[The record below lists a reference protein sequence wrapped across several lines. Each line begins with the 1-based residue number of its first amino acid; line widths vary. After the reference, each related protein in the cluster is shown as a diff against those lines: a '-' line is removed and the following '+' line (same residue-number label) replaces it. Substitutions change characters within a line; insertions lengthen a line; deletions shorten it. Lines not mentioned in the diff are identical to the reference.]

1 LEYNNNRL
9 CKGGR
14 KLAENLELKNSVAE
28 ALEKIAGISAVQKG
42 LSFLKNDNDRTSAD
56 QKELTSIPAPTFE
69 EGERGE
75 YYRRRLEE
83 LGIEDISKDDAG
95 NIFGLRKGTGNGPRI
110 AVCAHLDTVFP
121 AGTDTVPK
129 EKDGKIYAPGIADD
143 GRGLAA
149 VLTLIRAFNETGIET
164 EADILFGATVGEEG
178 LGDLNGVK
186 ALFAQD
192 HGIDGFISIEPGS
205 PERITYL
212 GAGSKRYEIIYKGPG
227 GHSFGDFGTASAIHA
242 AGKAIAGIADL
253 KVPEDPKTT
262 FNVGIVS
269 GGTSVNTIAAEARLI
284 IDLRSVSADE
294 LARVEN
300 EALSI
305 IKEAADADS
314 GITVE
319 IKQVGDRPA
328 GSQDLESAIVQTA
341 AEASRQLGF
350 TASFE
355 KASST
360 DSNVPIALGIP
371 AVTLGGGGSFGGIH
385 TLEEYFDPQD
395 AYYGPQAIFLC
406 ILGLAGV
413 KGISSPLL
421 GFHRQNASEGSL

>member
-1 LEYNNNRL
+1 M
-9 CKGGR
+9 
-14 KLAENLELKNSVAE
+14 AENIELKNSVAE

-129 EKDGKIYAPGIADD
+129 VKDGKIYAPGIADD

-164 EADILFGATVGEEG
+164 EGDILFGATVGEEG

-186 ALFAQD
+186 ALFGQD

-205 PERITYL
+205 PKRITYL
-212 GAGSKRYEIIYKGPG
+212 AAGSKRYEITYKGSG
-227 GHSFGDFGTASAIHA
+227 GHSFGDFGTPSAIHA

-294 LARVEN
+294 LARVES

-305 IKEAADADS
+305 IKEAAGGADS

-328 GSQDLESAIVQTA
+328 GSQDMESAIVQTA

-350 TASFE
+350 IPSFE

-406 ILGLAGV
+406 ILGLTGI
-413 KGISSPLL
+413 KGISSPVLDS
-421 GFHRQNASEGSL
+421 RRKNNAEGGQ

>member
-1 LEYNNNRL
+1 M
-9 CKGGR
+9 
-14 KLAENLELKNSVAE
+14 ELKNSVAE

-129 EKDGKIYAPGIADD
+129 VKDGKIYAPGIADD

-164 EADILFGATVGEEG
+164 EGDILFGATVGEEG

-186 ALFAQD
+186 ALFGQD

-212 GAGSKRYEIIYKGPG
+212 AAGSKRYEITYKGSG
-227 GHSFGDFGTASAIHA
+227 GHSFGDFGTPSAIHA

-294 LARVEN
+294 LARVES

-305 IKEAADADS
+305 IKEAAGGADS

-328 GSQDLESAIVQTA
+328 GSQDMESAIVQTA

-350 TASFE
+350 IPSFE

-406 ILGLAGV
+406 ILGLTGI
-413 KGISSPLL
+413 KGISSPVLDS
-421 GFHRQNASEGSL
+421 RRKNNAEGGQ

>member
-1 LEYNNNRL
+1 M
-9 CKGGR
+9 
-14 KLAENLELKNSVAE
+14 AENIELKNSVAE

-129 EKDGKIYAPGIADD
+129 VKDGKIYAPGIADD

-164 EADILFGATVGEEG
+164 EGDILFGATVGEEG

-186 ALFAQD
+186 ALFGQD

-212 GAGSKRYEIIYKGPG
+212 AAGSKRYEITYKGSG
-227 GHSFGDFGTASAIHA
+227 GHSFGDFGTPSAIHA

-294 LARVEN
+294 LARVES

-305 IKEAADADS
+305 IKEAAGGADS

-328 GSQDLESAIVQTA
+328 GSQDMESAIVQTA

-350 TASFE
+350 IPLFE

-406 ILGLAGV
+406 ILGLTGI
-413 KGISSPLL
+413 KGISSPVLDS
-421 GFHRQNASEGSL
+421 RRKNNAEGGQ

>member
-1 LEYNNNRL
+1 M
-9 CKGGR
+9 
-14 KLAENLELKNSVAE
+14 AENIELKNSVAE

-129 EKDGKIYAPGIADD
+129 VKDGKIYAPGIADD

-164 EADILFGATVGEEG
+164 EGDILFGATVGEEG

-186 ALFAQD
+186 ALFGQD

-212 GAGSKRYEIIYKGPG
+212 AAGSKRYEITYKGSG
-227 GHSFGDFGTASAIHA
+227 GHSFGDFGTPSAIHA

-284 IDLRSVSADE
+284 IDLRSVSSDE
-294 LARVEN
+294 LARVES

-305 IKEAADADS
+305 IKEAAGGADS

-328 GSQDLESAIVQTA
+328 GSQDMESAIVQTA

-350 TASFE
+350 IPSFE

-406 ILGLAGV
+406 ILGLTGI
-413 KGISSPLL
+413 KGISSPVLD
-421 GFHRQNASEGSL
+421 RRRKNNAEGGQ

>member
-1 LEYNNNRL
+1 M
-9 CKGGR
+9 
-14 KLAENLELKNSVAE
+14 AENPELKNSAAE

-164 EADILFGATVGEEG
+164 EGDILFGATVGEEG

-186 ALFAQD
+186 ALFGQD

-212 GAGSKRYEIIYKGPG
+212 AAGSKRYEIIYKGSG
-227 GHSFGDFGTASAIHA
+227 GHSFGDFGTPSAIHA

-294 LARVEN
+294 LAKVEN

-305 IKEAADADS
+305 IKGAAGAGS

-328 GSQDLESAIVQTA
+328 GSQDIESAIVQTA

-385 TLEEYFDPQD
+385 TLEEYFDPKE

-421 GFHRQNASEGSL
+421 GSRRKNNAEGSL

>member
-1 LEYNNNRL
+1 M
-9 CKGGR
+9 
-14 KLAENLELKNSVAE
+14 AENIELKNSVAE

-129 EKDGKIYAPGIADD
+129 VKDGKIYAPGIADD

-164 EADILFGATVGEEG
+164 EGDILFGATVGEEG

-186 ALFAQD
+186 ALFGQD

-212 GAGSKRYEIIYKGPG
+212 AAGSKRYEITYKGSG
-227 GHSFGDFGTASAIHA
+227 GHSFGDFGTPSAIHA

-294 LARVEN
+294 LARVES

-305 IKEAADADS
+305 IKEAAGGADS

-328 GSQDLESAIVQTA
+328 GSQDMESVIVQTA

-350 TASFE
+350 IPSFE

-406 ILGLAGV
+406 ILGLTGI
-413 KGISSPLL
+413 KGISSPVLDI
-421 GFHRQNASEGSL
+421 RRKNNAEGGQ

>member
-1 LEYNNNRL
+1 M
-9 CKGGR
+9 
-14 KLAENLELKNSVAE
+14 AENIELKNSVAE

-129 EKDGKIYAPGIADD
+129 VKDGKIYAPGIADD

-164 EADILFGATVGEEG
+164 EGDILFGATVGEEG

-186 ALFAQD
+186 ALFGQD

-212 GAGSKRYEIIYKGPG
+212 AAGSKRYEITYKGSG
-227 GHSFGDFGTASAIHA
+227 GHSFGDFGTPSAIHA

-294 LARVEN
+294 LARVES

-305 IKEAADADS
+305 IKEAAGGADS

-328 GSQDLESAIVQTA
+328 GSQDMESAIVQTA

-350 TASFE
+350 IPSFE

-406 ILGLAGV
+406 ILGLTGI
-413 KGISSPLL
+413 KGISSPVLDS
-421 GFHRQNASEGSL
+421 RRKNNAEGGQ

>member
-1 LEYNNNRL
+1 M
-9 CKGGR
+9 
-14 KLAENLELKNSVAE
+14 AENIELKNSVAE

-129 EKDGKIYAPGIADD
+129 VKDGKIYAPGIADD

-149 VLTLIRAFNETGIET
+149 VLTIIRAFNETGIET
-164 EADILFGATVGEEG
+164 EGDILFGATVGEEG

-186 ALFAQD
+186 ALFGQD

-212 GAGSKRYEIIYKGPG
+212 AAGSKRYEITYKGSG
-227 GHSFGDFGTASAIHA
+227 GHSFGDFGTPSAIHA

-294 LARVEN
+294 LARVES

-305 IKEAADADS
+305 IKEAAGGADS

-328 GSQDLESAIVQTA
+328 GSQDMESAIVQTA

-350 TASFE
+350 IPSFE

-406 ILGLAGV
+406 ILGLTGI
-413 KGISSPLL
+413 KGISSPVLDS
-421 GFHRQNASEGSL
+421 RRKNNAEGGQ

>member
-1 LEYNNNRL
+1 M
-9 CKGGR
+9 
-14 KLAENLELKNSVAE
+14 AENIELKNSVAE

-129 EKDGKIYAPGIADD
+129 VKDGKIYAPGIADD

-164 EADILFGATVGEEG
+164 EGDILFGATVGEEG

-186 ALFAQD
+186 ALFGQD

-212 GAGSKRYEIIYKGPG
+212 AAGSKRYEITYKGTG
-227 GHSFGDFGTASAIHA
+227 GHSFGDFGTPSAIHA

-294 LARVEN
+294 LARVES

-305 IKEAADADS
+305 IKEAAGGADS

-328 GSQDLESAIVQTA
+328 GSQDMESAIVQTA

-350 TASFE
+350 IPSFE

-406 ILGLAGV
+406 ILGLTGI
-413 KGISSPLL
+413 KGISSPVLDS
-421 GFHRQNASEGSL
+421 RRKNNAEGGQ

>member
-1 LEYNNNRL
+1 M
-9 CKGGR
+9 
-14 KLAENLELKNSVAE
+14 AENIELKNSVAE

-129 EKDGKIYAPGIADD
+129 VKDGKIYAPGIADD

-164 EADILFGATVGEEG
+164 EGDILFGATVGEEG

-186 ALFAQD
+186 ALFGQD

-212 GAGSKRYEIIYKGPG
+212 AAGSKRYEITYKGSG
-227 GHSFGDFGTASAIHA
+227 GHSFGDFGTPSAIHA

-294 LARVEN
+294 LARVES

-305 IKEAADADS
+305 IKEAAGGADS

-328 GSQDLESAIVQTA
+328 GSQDMESAIVQTA

-350 TASFE
+350 TPSFE

-395 AYYGPQAIFLC
+395 AYYGPQAIFLS
-406 ILGLAGV
+406 ILGLTGI
-413 KGISSPLL
+413 KGISSPVLDS
-421 GFHRQNASEGSL
+421 RRKNNAEGGQ